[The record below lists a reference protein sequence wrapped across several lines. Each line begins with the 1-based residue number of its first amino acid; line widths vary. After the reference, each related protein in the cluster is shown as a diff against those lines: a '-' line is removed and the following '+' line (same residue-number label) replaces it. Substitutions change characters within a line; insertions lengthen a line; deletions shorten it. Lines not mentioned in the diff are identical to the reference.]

1 MNENLKD
8 KLSEILKQEAE
19 GIMHSDNGLIEK
31 LKQMDDISNMIKVID
46 NFEELEPTLKKF
58 FKEKAEKDKWD
69 EGR

>member
-19 GIMHSDNGLIEK
+19 GIMHSDNELIEK
-31 LKQMDDISNMIKVID
+31 LKQMDDISNMMKVID

-58 FKEKAEKDKWD
+58 FKEKAEKEKWN
-69 EGR
+69 EER

>member
-31 LKQMDDISNMIKVID
+31 LKQMDDISNMMKVID